1 MVNSSVVVPVVVLA
15 VIAVCMLAFI
25 WWWFPRTWAKG
36 QSMDMR
42 DHAAT
47 LRRQRDLEL
56 AASQTAT
63 GEQTDIPGTEAGA
76 QKIAPQVQ
84 STYRPP
90 VTPY

>member
-1 MVNSSVVVPVVVLA
+1 
-15 VIAVCMLAFI
+15 
-25 WWWFPRTWAKG
+25 
-36 QSMDMR
+36 MDMR
-42 DHAAT
+42 DYAAAT
-47 LRRQRDLEL
+47 QRRQRDLEL

-76 QKIAPQVQ
+76 QKIAPLVQ